1 MIRIESFVQARELL
15 TRRISGGFLAD
26 FGETNSAEQIVRKI
40 INNVRTEGDE
50 ALFRYTREL
59 DGVELA
65 SLEVSRAEI
74 QTAYETID
82 KKLVSALKLASDRIR
97 DFHLS
102 CMREKGLVS
111 FGPNMGRHLLPMEK
125 AGVYVPGG
133 TAAYPSTVLMTA
145 IPAQVAGVKE
155 IIMASPP
162 NKEGVLPPATL
173 VAADI
178 AGVQR
183 IFKIGGAQAIAA
195 MAFGTES
202 VPKVDKICGPGN
214 IFVVLAKKA
223 VYGTVG
229 IDGLQGPSEI
239 MIVADEKAS
248 PKFCAADMLAQAEHD
263 ALAQA
268 VLVTT
273 SSVLADQVE
282 EEIHRQIKLVGRAS
296 IIAGALDKS
305 MIIIVSDL
313 GEAVDLVNLFA
324 PEHLSLATENA
335 ASLLAEIRNAGCIF
349 VGGDSPVAIGDYIA
363 GPSHVLPTGGS
374 ARFSSSLG
382 VDDFLKFSNFVDLD
396 EALLRELADA
406 AMVIAESEGLDAHAR
421 AIACRREE
429 Q

>member
-15 TRRISGGFLAD
+15 ARRISGGFLAD
-26 FGETNSAEQIVRKI
+26 FGETSSAEQVVRKI
-40 INNVRTEGDE
+40 INNVRAKGDE
-50 ALFRYTREL
+50 ALFSYTREL

-65 SLEVSRAEI
+65 SLEVNREEI
-74 QTAYETID
+74 QTAYKTID

-97 DFHLS
+97 NFHLS
-102 CMREKGLVS
+102 CMRDKGLVS
-111 FGPNMGRHLLPMEK
+111 FGPNMGRHIFPMEK

-145 IPAQVAGVKE
+145 IPARVAGVEE

-178 AGVQR
+178 VGVQR

-239 MIVADEKAS
+239 MIVADEKAR

-273 SSVLADQVE
+273 SPVLADRVE
-282 EEIHRQIKLVGRAS
+282 EEIRRQIKLAGRAS
-296 IIAGALDKS
+296 IIAEALDKS
-305 MIIIVSDL
+305 MIIIVSNL

-324 PEHLSLATENA
+324 PEHLSLTTENA
-335 ASLLAEIRNAGCIF
+335 ASLLPEIRNAGCIF
-349 VGGDSPVAIGDYIA
+349 VGGGSPVAIGDYIA

-406 AMVIAESEGLDAHAR
+406 AIVIAESEGLDAHAR
-421 AIACRREE
+421 AIVCRMEE